1 MEKLRQVWGIKALRA
16 NIFFVLGMLVIFRL
30 VAHIPVPGVN
40 TENLRTFLEGNQ
52 ILGYLNIFSGG
63 TIENF
68 SLVMLG
74 IAPYITSSIVF
85 QLLTMV
91 VPKLEELSKEGES
104 GQQKINMYTRIF
116 TVPFALLQAYGF
128 IQLLG
133 QSPAQIIDDTSTW
146 KVATIMLTVTAGT
159 VFLMWIG
166 ELITEKKIG
175 NGISILIFSGIVAS
189 FPTALQTA
197 WVNYDPSQLYTYVL
211 FALMTVVT
219 IVGVIVVSE
228 GQRNIPIQYAKQGA
242 VRGRG
247 PSASAASH
255 LPLRVNM
262 AGVIPIIF
270 AISLVLFPP
279 VIAQF
284 FVTKGG
290 WMTTVANTVITL
302 FNNQLFYGVLYF
314 LLVFGFTYFYTA
326 IIFQPQKIAEN
337 LQRQGAFVPGIRPGK
352 ETEQYLQ
359 KVVARLLLT
368 GATFLSAVAVLPL
381 LMRSLTHSQS
391 LAIGGTSLLIVVSV
405 AIETAKQIEAQVTV
419 HEYDTITY

>member
-1 MEKLRQVWGIKALRA
+1 MEKLQHVWKIKALRT
-16 NIFFVLGMLVIFRL
+16 NILFVLGMLVIFRL

-40 TENLRTFLEGNQ
+40 TENLSAFLDGNQ
-52 ILGYLNIFSGG
+52 LLGYLNVFSGG

-74 IAPYITSSIVF
+74 IAPYITASIVF

-91 VPKLEELSKEGES
+91 VPKLEEMSKEGES
-104 GQQKINMYTRIF
+104 GQQKINMYTRIA

-128 IQLLG
+128 IQLLN
-133 QSPAQIIDDTSTW
+133 QSSTQIIDSASSW

-159 VFLMWIG
+159 IFLMWIG
-166 ELITEKKIG
+166 ELITERKIG
-175 NGISILIFSGIVAS
+175 NGISLLIFASIVAS

-197 WVNYDPSQLYTYVL
+197 WVNYYSSQLYTYAL

-279 VIAQF
+279 VVAQF
-284 FVTKGG
+284 FITKGG
-290 WMTTVANTVITL
+290 WVTTAANTVINL

-352 ETEQYLQ
+352 ETETYLQ
-359 KVVARLLLT
+359 KVVGRLLLT

-381 LMRSLTHSQS
+381 VMQTFTRSQS
-391 LAIGGTSLLIVVSV
+391 LVIGGTSLLIVVSV
-405 AIETAKQIEAQVTV
+405 AIETAKQVEAQVTV
-419 HEYDTITY
+419 HEYDSISY